1 MLVFDQPC
9 FQSICITQDG
19 GRCGRIHVGGSGVR
33 GGSSPG
39 KAVISGISIV
49 VFVLAVFVL
58 SLSHKP
64 LTGLIFSV
72 HVLLDSEELVIWR
85 TFPGDLAHA
94 PLRASTPMEYQFSSL
109 DKVFLFSW
117 LLDFLV
123 GDKYICSD
131 GVVADARVGAEVLQV
146 LREGVHR
153 SLDLRRQ
160 TADLEEAEARRCEYC
175 WWCWRCGGPLCDG

>member
-9 FQSICITQDG
+9 FQSLCIKQDG

-39 KAVISGISIV
+39 KAVISGISIG
-49 VFVLAVFVL
+49 VFVLAGFVL

-64 LTGLIFSV
+64 PTGLIFSV

-85 TFPGDLAHA
+85 TFCFA
-94 PLRASTPMEYQFSSL
+94 PLRVSTPMEYRFSSL

-123 GDKYICSD
+123 GDKWICSG
-131 GVVADARVGAEVLQV
+131 GVVPDPRVGAEVLQV

-153 SLDLRRQ
+153 SPNLRRQ
-160 TADLEEAEARRCEYC
+160 VEDLEEAEARRCE
-175 WWCWRCGGPLCDG
+175 